1 MTIRALGSLG
11 GGLPIGAGP
20 NGNRGYGTARDR
32 AEAGVRTRSSFGDQV
47 ELSPLARQLLAD
59 TPSPEERELLL
70 SMAKLKELVF
80 GKAGEEPRRE
90 EPDEAPARDADPPRA
105 SGLAEV
111 FAGVDAREIARAE
124 ALKRRAAAADTSKQ
138 TEVTNGD

>member
-11 GGLPIGAGP
+11 GGMPIGAGP
-20 NGNRGYGTARDR
+20 NGNRGYGTARER
-32 AEAGVRTRSSFGDQV
+32 AEAGLRARSSFGDQV
-47 ELSPLARQLLAD
+47 ELSPLAQQLLAAG
-59 TPSPEERELLL
+59 PSPEERELLL

-90 EPDEAPARDADPPRA
+90 QPEEAPARDDAAARA

-124 ALKRRAAAADTSKQ
+124 ALKRRAAAADTSRQ
-138 TEVTNGD
+138 TEVTHGD